1 MHADSILR
9 GIRRLFA
16 TKADAGAT
24 DADLLTRFAATRD
37 EAAFEL
43 LVWRHAGLV
52 LHVCRQ
58 MLRDEHAVEDAFQAT
73 FLVLFRK
80 AGSVLRGEALPGWLH
95 RVASRASLR
104 ARPSAVKTG
113 LDLDGVP
120 APTSDET
127 EATPRIPLR

>member
-1 MHADSILR
+1 MAAHSLVR
-9 GIRRLFA
+9 RIRLLF
-16 TKADAGAT
+16 TSRADAGAT
-24 DADLLTRFAATRD
+24 DADLLRRFAHHRD

-80 AGSVLRGEALPGWLH
+80 AGSISKREALPGWLH
-95 RVASRASLR
+95 QVAFRVARR
-104 ARPSAVKTG
+104 TRPRRG
-113 LDLDGVP
+113 
-120 APTSDET
+120 
-127 EATPRIPLR
+127 